1 MPFSAKTSIDAC
13 EATILTIRVISGICM
28 DPPSVSIRSLIPG
41 SVGSA
46 S

>member
-1 MPFSAKTSIDAC
+1 MPFSAKTNIEAC
-13 EATILTIRVISGICM
+13 EATIFTILVISGICIE
-28 DPPSVSIRSLIPG
+28 PPSVSIKSLIPG